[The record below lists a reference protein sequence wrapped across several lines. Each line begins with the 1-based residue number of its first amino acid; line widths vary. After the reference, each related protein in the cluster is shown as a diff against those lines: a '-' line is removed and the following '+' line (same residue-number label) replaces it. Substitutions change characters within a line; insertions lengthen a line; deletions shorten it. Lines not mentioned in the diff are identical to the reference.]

1 MEVEEFDSL
10 AALQDYLASET
21 AVLVYFSTPQCNVCK
36 VLKPKV
42 VELLEQSYPQ
52 MGFVYSDVARDAET
66 AAQMGVLT
74 VPTLIVYFD
83 GRETDRF
90 VRTFGIG
97 ELKAAIDR
105 PYEMLFS

>member
-1 MEVEEFDSL
+1 MEVQEFDTL
-10 AALQDYLASET
+10 TDLQDYIAAET

-42 VELLEQSYPQ
+42 LELLQQRYPR
-52 MGFVYSDVARDAET
+52 MGFVYSDVAQDAEV
-66 AAQMGVLT
+66 AAQLGVLT

-97 ELKAAIDR
+97 ELEAAIAR

>member
-1 MEVEEFDSL
+1 METNEFNTL
-10 AALQDYLASET
+10 AELQDYIAAET

-42 VELLEQSYPQ
+42 VELLEQRYPK
-52 MGFVYSDVARDAET
+52 MGFVYSDVATDAET
-66 AAQMGVLT
+66 AAQLGVLT

-97 ELKAAIDR
+97 ELEEAIAR
-105 PYEMLFS
+105 PYEMLFD